1 MKSTRSPAANLN
13 REFIRNHPDNEKY
26 LGVLRQDKRK
36 EVSIN
41 YWTGPDWN
49 GVVAAIPYCSKY
61 KPPQSSPLNWAG
73 DNFPVLRYSDVLLM
87 YAEVLNSQGRTMEA
101 IPYVYMVRERS
112 GLIGSLSGLSQ
123 KELDLLIEKER
134 MVEFC
139 FENQRWYDL
148 IRRGRALEV
157 MRDHGIEMTENQ
169 LLAALPGEQILINKL
184 PQNPGY

>member
-1 MKSTRSPAANLN
+1 
-13 REFIRNHPDNEKY
+13 
-26 LGVLRQDKRK
+26 
-36 EVSIN
+36 
-41 YWTGPDWN
+41 
-49 GVVAAIPYCSKY
+49 
-61 KPPQSSPLNWAG
+61 
-73 DNFPVLRYSDVLLM
+73 
-87 YAEVLNSQGRTMEA
+87 
-101 IPYVYMVRERS
+101 
-112 GLIGSLSGLSQ
+112 LSQ

-184 PQNPGY
+184 QQNPGY